1 MFQRE
6 RPFRTFSASNEYEMN
21 IVTLQTHIRLI
32 I

>member
-1 MFQRE
+1 MFHSE
-6 RPFRTFSASNEYEMN
+6 RPAQAFSASNECEMN